1 MFLSLKIER
10 SGPVVSAGAEVSSA
24 TVESVATAS
33 VAGGSDAVPLSL
45 SLEHDTSPPKSAVSA
60 KVVINVFLFF
70 IIPPCCFRYARM
82 HTTFFSESNLLT
94 EILVSEEVLDSP
106 HDPVPIS
113 NDSYLLLQ

>member
-1 MFLSLKIER
+1 MFLSLKMER

-33 VAGGSDAVPLSL
+33 VACGSDAAPLSL

-70 IIPPCCFRYARM
+70 IIPPCFLLYAGA
-82 HTTFFSESNLLT
+82 HNIFF
-94 EILVSEEVLDSP
+94 
-106 HDPVPIS
+106 
-113 NDSYLLLQ
+113 